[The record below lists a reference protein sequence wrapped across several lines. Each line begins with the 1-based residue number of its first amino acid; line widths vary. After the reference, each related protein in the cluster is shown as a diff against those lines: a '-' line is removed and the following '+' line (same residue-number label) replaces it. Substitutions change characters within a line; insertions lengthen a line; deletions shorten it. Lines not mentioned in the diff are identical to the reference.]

1 MDVYRLVRYRFSS
14 LIRYV
19 LISCVFMMALDQ
31 IGNFDAPWFITL
43 LFAAIIGLLLGLYR
57 MFIGFEFL
65 RSWPLLLR
73 IVFQIVI
80 IQILIVVSANLI
92 QLALGFLDLRDPTTP
107 VRELLVSRD
116 YVALYYKAQL
126 FSFMLYF
133 FISLE
138 NILGPSFLID
148 YVLGRYQRPTTE
160 SRILLF
166 MDLKSST
173 QLAER
178 MGDQK
183 FYHFLNDTYGLLN
196 KPLIFSKGEI
206 LKYVGD
212 EVIITWKHEE
222 GVALNNCLNFFTEYL
237 KVLDQ
242 HKASFMKKYGTA
254 PEFRAGM
261 HSGKV
266 VTAYLGQI
274 KKQLDFSGDL
284 MNTTSRI
291 MDLAK
296 SKGYELIVSEALFYQ
311 LHYDK
316 IVFDRLPEAQLKGKE
331 GMINLVGVN
340 MKAHLKE
347 MESKLSNQ
355 PAISQE

>member
-1 MDVYRLVRYRFSS
+1 MDVFRLLRYRFSS

-19 LISCVFMMALDQ
+19 LISCVMMIALDQ

-43 LFAAIIGLLLGLYR
+43 LFAATIGLFLGLYR

-65 RSWPLLLR
+65 RPWPIILR
-73 IVFQIVI
+73 IIAQIAI
-80 IQILIVVSANLI
+80 IQVLILISANLI
-92 QLALGFLDLRDPTTP
+92 QFALGYLDLRDPSTP
-107 VRELLVSRD
+107 VRELLVSRN

-126 FSFMLYF
+126 FSFLLYF

-148 YVLGRYQRPTTE
+148 YVLGRYHSPTTE
-160 SRILLF
+160 KRILLF

-173 QLAER
+173 QLAEK

-183 FYHFLNDTYGLLN
+183 FYHFLNETYGLLN

-212 EVIITWKHEE
+212 EVIITWKHQE
-222 GVALNNCLNFFTEYL
+222 GVALNNCLNFFTEYMA
-237 KVLDQ
+237 VLDQ
-242 HKASFMKKYGTA
+242 NKANFIKKYGAA

-296 SKGYELIVSEALFYQ
+296 AKGYELIVSESLFYQ

-316 IVFDRLPEAQLKGKE
+316 IVFDRLPDAQLKGKE
-331 GMINLVGVN
+331 EVINLVGVN
-340 MKAHLKE
+340 VKAHTKE
-347 MESKLSNQ
+347 IDHKTSNRR
-355 PAISQE
+355 SLGR